1 MKSKIIDSYT
11 DEKEGFSRVTI
22 QNKYG
27 KFTGYS
33 YCHPDDKDA
42 FSIYAGERYAELRA
56 YKEYAKFRLKQE
68 KIKLQTIENLLKDIK
83 NDLKNNHVPFINFSI
98 PIRKI
103 YLKKRDYTRS
113 VSDWE
118 NLYNYYEQAIKKQ
131 DEIRQDLLAKAA
143 AKKVK
148 NN

>member
-1 MKSKIIDSYT
+1 MKSKIINSYT
-11 DEKEGFSRVTI
+11 DKKLGYSRVTI

-27 KFTGYS
+27 KFTGIS
-33 YCHPDDKDA
+33 RCHPDDYND
-42 FSIYAGERYAELRA
+42 FSVYAGERYAELRA

-68 KIKLQTIENLLKDIK
+68 KIKLQTIENLLNDIK
-83 NDLKNNHVPFINFSI
+83 HDLTGHHTPLINFSV

-118 NLYNYYEQAIKKQ
+118 NLYHYYEQAIKKQ
-131 DEIRQDLLAKAA
+131 DETRHEILSKA
-143 AKKVK
+143 KVK
-148 NN
+148 KR